1 MCYCEFMNFPGSFST
16 TDKEIRIFLCAWIS
30 PWVFLQP
37 TKKMW
42 IFLWVRLFSCAFFQ
56 NRQENTNF
64 PVQSKKPSRKMDT
77 HREKTVSSS
86 ASSLGT
92 RHTAALTP
100 QHTHAPHTTVPMEIQ
115 GPAMLNPRIGCLHTP
130 SASRPSYA
138 RFPSTVILI
147 VVSSSMYIIE

>member
-1 MCYCEFMNFPGSFST
+1 
-16 TDKEIRIFLCAWIS
+16 
-30 PWVFLQP
+30 
-37 TKKMW
+37 
-42 IFLWVRLFSCAFFQ
+42 
-56 NRQENTNF
+56 
-64 PVQSKKPSRKMDT
+64 MDT

-100 QHTHAPHTTVPMEIQ
+100 QHTHAPHATVPMEIQ